1 METIELK
8 RGVPAVVPIQIWDD
22 TDESNIHV
30 YDITGLTIFISV
42 KKLSDDTNDDSLAVI
57 TSKITAHTTPTSGMT
72 NWSLTAAQTLSHVG
86 EYKADVKVYS
96 GAVELQTDEF
106 RVQIANIVTKRTV

>member
-30 YDITGLTIFISV
+30 YDISGLTVFISV
-42 KKLSDDTNDDSLAVI
+42 KKLSDDTNTDAMAVI
-57 TSKITAHTTPTSGMT
+57 SSKITVHSTPTSGMT
-72 NWSLTAAQTLSHVG
+72 NWTLSAAQTLIHVG

-96 GAVELQTDEF
+96 GAVEMNSDEF
-106 RVQIANIVTKRTV
+106 RVKIVEVVTKRTV

>member
-22 TDESNIHV
+22 TDEDNIHE
-30 YDITGLTIFISV
+30 YDITGLTVFISV
-42 KKLSDDTNDDSLAVI
+42 KNLSDDTNNDALAVI

-72 NWSLTAAQTLSHVG
+72 NWSLTAAQTLIHVG
-86 EYKADVKVYS
+86 DYKADIKVYS
-96 GAVELQTDEF
+96 GAVHLQTDDF
-106 RVQIANIVTKRTV
+106 KIKIVDIVTKRTV